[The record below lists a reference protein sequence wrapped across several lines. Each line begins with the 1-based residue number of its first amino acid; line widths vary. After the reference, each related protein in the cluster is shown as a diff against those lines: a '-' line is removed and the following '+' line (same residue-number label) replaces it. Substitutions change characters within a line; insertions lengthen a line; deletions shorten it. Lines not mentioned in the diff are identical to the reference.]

1 MKKINKKKWICAV
14 ALIPVLLLL
23 AAYLLTSENIDII
36 RTVFSADMTGDEAQ
50 EHLSGLGIRGQVTI
64 AILAMLQVVV
74 AFLPAE
80 PVQIVAGLVYEF
92 WIGTLICMIGVILG
106 NTVIYVLYKIY
117 GDRLREYF
125 DSKLELDFA
134 HAGAS
139 GKVTL
144 VIFIL
149 YFLPAIPYGM
159 ICFLAATMGMKYPRF
174 ITVTTLGAIPSVCIG
189 VALGHTALASSWI
202 ISVAIFAVL
211 LVILGFVMY
220 KREYFMGKINEYL
233 KKKKEPYSSKTTVQ
247 SYSWHRLVI
256 PYYIFRLCV
265 LGKMKIKFSKKVE
278 QVEHPSIVLCNHGAF
293 MDFCYAGTLLERESP
308 NFIVNRMYFYKKIV
322 GNILRSVGCFP
333 KSMFTADLESA
344 KNCIR
349 VIKNGGVLA
358 MMPEARLSTVG
369 KFEDIQEGTYAFLK
383 KMGVTVYIIKIRGD
397 YLATP
402 KWGKGM
408 RRGSLVEAELDLLF
422 TPDEL
427 AEMELSEIESRMLN
441 AMRYDELAWLDTHPE
456 IHYRSRRMA
465 EGLENVLTVCPRCGA
480 RYSIVTRGKTL
491 RCDRCDLATEVT
503 DRYAF
508 QNGIPFNNF
517 ASWYEWQMDVMR
529 REIESD
535 ENFTLTSRVELRHG
549 SQDGK
554 TMLTL
559 AGEGVC
565 TLTREG
571 LTYVGTRYGETV
583 EKHFP
588 LSQIYRLLFGAGE
601 DFELYE
607 GREIWY
613 FTPEEK
619 RSCVDWYIASTVL
632 KQASAKTV

>member
-1 MKKINKKKWICAV
+1 MKTMNKKKWIA
-14 ALIPVLLLL
+14 AIAMIPVLFLL
-23 AAYLLTSENIDII
+23 ASYLLTSENIEII
-36 RTVFSADMTGDEAQ
+36 RTVFSADMTGDQAQ

-64 AILAMLQVVV
+64 AIMAMLQVVL

-92 WIGTLICMIGVILG
+92 WIGTLICTIGVVAG
-106 NTVIYVLYKIY
+106 NTLIYILYKIY
-117 GDRLREYF
+117 GDRMREYF
-125 DSKLELDFA
+125 DDKLDIDFSR
-134 HAGAS
+134 AGAS
-139 GKVTL
+139 NKVTL

-159 ICFLAATMGMKYPRF
+159 ICFLAATMGMKYPRY
-174 ITVTTLGAIPSVCIG
+174 ITVTVLGSIPSVCIG

-202 ISVAIFAVL
+202 LSVAIFLVL
-211 LVILGFVMY
+211 VALLAFVMH

-233 KKKKEPYSSKTTVQ
+233 AKKKEPYSTKTTVE
-247 SYSWHRLVI
+247 SYPWRRLVI

-265 LGKMKIKFSKKVE
+265 LGKMKIKFDRRVE
-278 QVEHPSIVLCNHGAF
+278 KIEHPSVVLCNHGAF

-308 NFIVNRMYFYKKIV
+308 NFIVNRMYFYKRLV

-349 VIKNGGVLA
+349 VIKNSGVLA

-369 KFEDIQEGTYAFLK
+369 RFEDIQEGTYAFLK
-383 KMGVTVYIIKIRGD
+383 KMGVTVYVIKMRGD

-402 KWGKGM
+402 KWGHGI
-408 RRGSLVEAELDLLF
+408 RRGSLVEAEIDLLF
-422 TPDEL
+422 TPEEL
-427 AEMELSEIESRMLN
+427 AEMEVCEIERRTLE
-441 AMRYDELAWLDTHPE
+441 AMRYDELAWLKTHPE
-456 IHYRSRRMA
+456 VHYRSRRMA
-465 EGLENVLTVCPRCGA
+465 EGLENILTVCPRCGA
-480 RYSIVTRGKTL
+480 RYSIVTKGRTL
-491 RCDRCDLATEVT
+491 RCSACDLETEVT

-508 QNGIPFNNF
+508 RDAVPFDNF
-517 ASWYEWQMDVMR
+517 AAWYEWQYDVMR
-529 REIESD
+529 REIEANADFS
-535 ENFTLTSRVELRHG
+535 LTSRVELRHG

-554 TMLTL
+554 TMLTTV
-559 AGEGVC
+559 GEGTC
-565 TLTREG
+565 TLTNEG
-571 LTYVGTRYGETV
+571 LTYVGTRYGEEI

-601 DFELYE
+601 DFEMYE

-613 FTPEEK
+613 FIPEER
-619 RSCVDWYIASTVL
+619 RSCVDWYIASAIL
-632 KQASAKTV
+632 KQRE

>member
-1 MKKINKKKWICAV
+1 MKKINKKKWIAAV
-14 ALIPVLLLL
+14 AIIPVLLIL
-23 AAYLLTSENIDII
+23 ASYLLTAENIDII
-36 RTVFSADMTGDEAQ
+36 RTVFSADMTGDEIQ
-50 EHLSGLGIRGQVTI
+50 DHLSGLGIRGQVTI

-92 WIGTLICMIGVILG
+92 WIGTLICTIGVIVG

-125 DSKLELDFA
+125 DNKLDLDFS

-159 ICFLAATMGMKYPRF
+159 ICFLAATLGMKYPRY

-211 LVILGFVMY
+211 LALLGFVMH

-233 KKKKEPYSSKTTVQ
+233 KKKKEPYSSKTTVE
-247 SYSWHRLVI
+247 SYSWRRLVI

-265 LGKMKIKFSKKVE
+265 LGKMKIRFIKKVDE
-278 QVEHPSIVLCNHGAF
+278 VKHPSIVLCNHGAF
-293 MDFCYAGTLLERESP
+293 MDFCYAGTLLKRESP
-308 NFIVNRMYFYKKIV
+308 NFIVNRMYFYKKLV
-322 GNILRSVGCFP
+322 GNVLRSVGCFP

-369 KFEDIQEGTYAFLK
+369 RFEDIQEGTYAFLK

-422 TPDEL
+422 TPEEL
-427 AEMELSEIESRMLN
+427 AEMETAEIESRTLD
-441 AMRYDELAWLDTHPE
+441 AMRYDELAWLATRPDV
-456 IHYRSRRMA
+456 HYRSRRMA
-465 EGLENVLTVCPRCGA
+465 EGLENILTICPKCGA
-480 RYSIVTRGKTL
+480 RYSVLTRGKTL
-491 RCDRCDLATEVT
+491 SCAKCDLVTEVT

-508 QNGIPFNNF
+508 KDGIPFDNF
-517 ASWYEWQMDVMR
+517 ASWYEWQYDIMR
-529 REIESD
+529 REITDDES
-535 ENFTLTSRVELRHG
+535 FSLTSGVELRHG
-549 SQDGK
+549 SKDGK

-559 AGEGVC
+559 AGEGRC
-565 TLTREG
+565 TLTGEG
-571 LTYVGTRYGETV
+571 LIYVGTRYGEQI

-601 DFELYE
+601 DFEVYE

-619 RSCVDWYIASTVL
+619 RSCVDWYIASAIL
-632 KQASAKTV
+632 KQLR